1 MDFSAVQ
8 FGEEMLGY
16 DGSNTFSEEGT
27 AYAEIYGGEG
37 GEGFPAGGEFAHD
50 SQEVEFMN
58 GGDYQESQTVLVDG
72 GDRFGVSA
80 VTVDRKEEL
89 VWMGNSGGHVTS
101 YLSPELMKYTSFQVH
116 ATEEIRDLR
125 STDAGVLALTPT
137 SLNLWTRQGIPVF
150 SHRSPQLENMQC
162 MLQLGGNF
170 SHRLLLGGH
179 QGSMVEYDLTRQE
192 QTRCHQVGEQ
202 GCVILRDHARFVC
215 HGDLTGRIV
224 LHDPRTMRQE
234 HYFQAHT
241 GSLSDFDVL
250 GNYIATCGFSNRMGQ
265 MMGDQFVMVFDL
277 RMMKLSLPLRAL
289 VPPFLLRFVPG
300 LSSCLAVV
308 SPLGHWQLMDAGQPD
323 NAIMSMSYQV
333 NCSPESVITTF
344 DVASSSQALV
354 FGDNLGSLHLFSTG
368 NKPTFNNFSQETI
381 MPDLPEQVQ
390 TMPLTDSTSS
400 IASLPMYYP
409 TSALLSDWPEQ
420 YMRAR
425 YRPTPPVDPS
435 ILASMKIVG
444 SIGYAPNLHNR
455 KRNQVPYKF
464 SRNKGPKSN
473 SNENSTGKNEDGI
486 AVHVPWRYRKMEIKY
501 SKLGMDDFDYDQYNR
516 TSFSG
521 LDMSLPNSYCNPM
534 LQMFYYVAPLR
545 ALMMSHLCE
554 REFCLV
560 CELGFLFHMLDVS
573 MGQGIPCHASNFL
586 RAFRTIPEASA
597 MSLTLSDQ
605 DNRAKINFALKI
617 QSWNRFVLQQLHTE
631 TLEERVPAEGRPP
644 PVPDTPQE
652 ALTEDTQAGQP
663 AEVPVPEEK
672 AVVIDGKTI
681 ECQDKREFSPVA
693 DIFGSHT
700 VSVNRCTRCN
710 HEIHKETTSLL
721 VNLSYPEFNSDSS
734 PGSIPF
740 SSVVERSMSLEQTRQ
755 AWCDSCTRYQPIEQW
770 RRYKKLPNILA
781 MNCGLDSAQDIKFW
795 RHQFEILLTEVRD
808 KLKKEEGEKKEAEG
822 KNGSEERENRF
833 PDRVTPSLS
842 TGSPSTPSKRYPEN
856 STPQSQGRPCRYGN
870 ACSRSDCRFWHPGR
884 DGGEGQQPVHV
895 LSLLDQT
902 MEYSWVPLGMRAKL
916 NENGTVSLSDI
927 SKAELEEG
935 VEDESGVIYDL
946 VGVVSH
952 ICDPRYPD
960 KNNLVACIKVGPSYH
975 VQAKVSSVSHWYL
988 FNDISIQ
995 PIAPEEAVWFPCGWK
1010 TPCVMYWQRRQ
1021 LPQEIQNLG
1030 PVNPITAD
1038 VFGEDKSLAQR
1049 GRKRIT
1055 FTPLTADEM
1064 PGEGDLVAMDA
1075 EFVNLHQEE
1084 AEIRSDGTRTTIK
1097 PSHKSVARITCIR
1110 GQGPLEGTPFL
1121 DDYISTQEQV
1131 VDYLTQFS
1139 GIKPGDLDANFS
1151 QKHLTT
1157 LKSTYVKLRYLVDKG
1172 VKFVGHGLK
1181 NDFRVINMTVPMSQ
1195 LIDTVHLFHMSH
1207 NRMVSLKFLA
1217 WHFLKLKIQSV
1228 THDSIED
1235 ARTAL
1240 ALYQKYCQ
1248 LKASGDLVMELQNL
1262 YEAGKKAQW
1271 KVPGEEEEE

>member
-1 MDFSAVQ
+1 MDFTNVQ
-8 FGEEMLGY
+8 YNDDLLGPY
-16 DGSNTFSEEGT
+16 SENSTFPEDNS
-27 AYAEIYGGEG
+27 AYAEMYPGDAGE
-37 GEGFPAGGEFAHD
+37 AYQSGGEFPHD
-50 SQEVEFMN
+50 THQADFGNSGE
-58 GGDYQESQTVLVDG
+58 YQESRTVLVDG
-72 GDRFGVSA
+72 SDHFGVSA
-80 VTVDRKEEL
+80 VSTDRKEEL

-101 YLSPELMKYTSFQVH
+101 YLSTELMKYTSFQVH

-125 STDAGVLALTPT
+125 SIDPGILALTPT
-137 SLNLWTRQGIPVF
+137 SLNLRTRQGMPTF
-150 SHRSPQLENMQC
+150 THQSPQLENMQC
-162 MLQLGGNF
+162 MVQLGGNF
-170 SHRLLLGGH
+170 SNRLLLGGH
-179 QGSMVEYDLTRQE
+179 QSSMVEYDLARQE
-192 QTRCHQVGEQ
+192 QIRCHQVGEQ
-202 GCVILRDHARFVC
+202 GCVILRDHPRFVC

-224 LHDPRTMRQE
+224 LHDPRTIRQE
-234 HYFQAHT
+234 HSFQAHT
-241 GSLSDFDVL
+241 GSLSDFDVF

-265 MMGDQFVMVFDL
+265 LLGDQFVMVFDL

-289 VPPFLLRFVPG
+289 VPPFLLKFLPG
-300 LSSCLAVV
+300 LSSCLAVI
-308 SPLGHWQLMDAGQPD
+308 SPVGQWQMMDAGQPD
-323 NAIMSMSYQV
+323 NSILSMNYQI
-333 NCSPESVITTF
+333 NCVPESVITTF
-344 DVASSSQALV
+344 DVAPSSQAIV
-354 FGDNLGSLHLFSTG
+354 FGDSLGSLHLFTSG
-368 NKPTFNNFSQETI
+368 SKPRFNNFSQETI
-381 MPDLPEQVQ
+381 MPDLPEQTQ
-390 TMPLTDSTSS
+390 TMPVTDNTASL
-400 IASLPMYYP
+400 ASLPMYYP

-420 YMRAR
+420 YMKAL
-425 YRPTPPVDPS
+425 YRPTPPVDGS
-435 ILASMKIVG
+435 ILQSMKLVG
-444 SIGYAPNLHNR
+444 SIGYAPNLHNK

-464 SRNKGPKSN
+464 SRTKGQKSN
-473 SNENSTGKNEDGI
+473 VSENILGKNEEGI
-486 AVHVPWRYRKMEIKY
+486 AVHVPWRYRKIEIKY
-501 SKLGMDDFDYDQYNR
+501 GKLGMDDFDYDQYNR

-534 LQMFYYVAPLR
+534 IQMFYYIAPLR

-605 DNRAKINFALKI
+605 DNRAKINFASKI

-631 TLEERVPAEGRPP
+631 TLEEKMDHPRVDSMDERMFQMGCQIL
-644 PVPDTPQE
+644 DSSI
-652 ALTEDTQAGQP
+652 
-663 AEVPVPEEK
+663 EEK
-672 AVVIDGKTI
+672 EVSKTEEGNTIDR
-681 ECQDKREFSPVA
+681 QDKREYSPVA
-693 DIFGSHT
+693 NIFGSHV
-700 VSVNRCTRCN
+700 VSINKCARCN
-710 HEIHKETTSLL
+710 HEIHKDTTSLL
-721 VNLSYPEFNSDSS
+721 VNLNFPDVMD
-734 PGSIPF
+734 GSCSF
-740 SSVVERSMSLEQTRQ
+740 SSVVELSMSLEQTRQ
-755 AWCDSCTRYQPIEQW
+755 AWCDSCVRYQPIEQW
-770 RRYKKLPNILA
+770 RRYKTLPNILA

-795 RHQFEILLTEVRD
+795 RNQFEILLTEIRD
-808 KLKKEEGEKKEAEG
+808 KKREEEKKNAEAKQGNNDKENN
-822 KNGSEERENRF
+822 KTKERS
-833 PDRVTPSLS
+833 TPSLS
-842 TGSPSTPSKRYPEN
+842 AGSPSTPSKRYPDT
-856 STPQSQGRPCRYGN
+856 STPQPSPARPCRYGQ
-870 ACSRSDCRFWHPGR
+870 ACTRHDCRFWHPGR
-884 DGGEGQQPVHV
+884 DAGEGQQPMHV

-916 NENGTVSLSDI
+916 NDDGTVSLSDI
-927 SKAELEEG
+927 SKTELENAT
-935 VEDESGVIYDL
+935 EDETGVVYEL

-952 ICDPRYPD
+952 IADPRFPD
-960 KNNLVACIKVGPSYH
+960 KNNLVSCIKVGPSYH
-975 VQAKVSSVSHWYL
+975 VRAKVSSVSHWYL

-1010 TPCVMYWQRRQ
+1010 TPCVLYWQRRQ
-1021 LPQEIQNLG
+1021 IPSETQEIEPIN
-1030 PVNPITAD
+1030 PVTVD

-1097 PSHKSVARITCIR
+1097 PSQKSVARITCIR

-1181 NDFRVINMTVPMSQ
+1181 NDFRVINMTVPMAQ

-1240 ALYQKYCQ
+1240 ALYQKYCE
-1248 LKASGDLVMELQNL
+1248 LKADGDLVMELQIL

>member
-1 MDFSAVQ
+1 M
-8 FGEEMLGY
+8 
-16 DGSNTFSEEGT
+16 
-27 AYAEIYGGEG
+27 
-37 GEGFPAGGEFAHD
+37 
-50 SQEVEFMN
+50 
-58 GGDYQESQTVLVDG
+58 
-72 GDRFGVSA
+72 
-80 VTVDRKEEL
+80 
-89 VWMGNSGGHVTS
+89 
-101 YLSPELMKYTSFQVH
+101 
-116 ATEEIRDLR
+116 
-125 STDAGVLALTPT
+125 
-137 SLNLWTRQGIPVF
+137 
-150 SHRSPQLENMQC
+150 
-162 MLQLGGNF
+162 
-170 SHRLLLGGH
+170 
-179 QGSMVEYDLTRQE
+179 
-192 QTRCHQVGEQ
+192 
-202 GCVILRDHARFVC
+202 
-215 HGDLTGRIV
+215 
-224 LHDPRTMRQE
+224 
-234 HYFQAHT
+234 
-241 GSLSDFDVL
+241 
-250 GNYIATCGFSNRMGQ
+250 
-265 MMGDQFVMVFDL
+265 
-277 RMMKLSLPLRAL
+277 
-289 VPPFLLRFVPG
+289 
-300 LSSCLAVV
+300 
-308 SPLGHWQLMDAGQPD
+308 
-323 NAIMSMSYQV
+323 
-333 NCSPESVITTF
+333 
-344 DVASSSQALV
+344 
-354 FGDNLGSLHLFSTG
+354 
-368 NKPTFNNFSQETI
+368 
-381 MPDLPEQVQ
+381 
-390 TMPLTDSTSS
+390 
-400 IASLPMYYP
+400 
-409 TSALLSDWPEQ
+409 
-420 YMRAR
+420 
-425 YRPTPPVDPS
+425 
-435 ILASMKIVG
+435 
-444 SIGYAPNLHNR
+444 
-455 KRNQVPYKF
+455 
-464 SRNKGPKSN
+464 
-473 SNENSTGKNEDGI
+473 
-486 AVHVPWRYRKMEIKY
+486 
-501 SKLGMDDFDYDQYNR
+501 
-516 TSFSG
+516 
-521 LDMSLPNSYCNPM
+521 
-534 LQMFYYVAPLR
+534 
-545 ALMMSHLCE
+545 
-554 REFCLV
+554 
-560 CELGFLFHMLDVS
+560 
-573 MGQGIPCHASNFL
+573 
-586 RAFRTIPEASA
+586 
-597 MSLTLSDQ
+597 
-605 DNRAKINFALKI
+605 
-617 QSWNRFVLQQLHTE
+617 
-631 TLEERVPAEGRPP
+631 
-644 PVPDTPQE
+644 
-652 ALTEDTQAGQP
+652 
-663 AEVPVPEEK
+663 
-672 AVVIDGKTI
+672 
-681 ECQDKREFSPVA
+681 
-693 DIFGSHT
+693 
-700 VSVNRCTRCN
+700 
-710 HEIHKETTSLL
+710 
-721 VNLSYPEFNSDSS
+721 
-734 PGSIPF
+734 
-740 SSVVERSMSLEQTRQ
+740 
-755 AWCDSCTRYQPIEQW
+755 
-770 RRYKKLPNILA
+770 
-781 MNCGLDSAQDIKFW
+781 
-795 RHQFEILLTEVRD
+795 
-808 KLKKEEGEKKEAEG
+808 
-822 KNGSEERENRF
+822 
-833 PDRVTPSLS
+833 
-842 TGSPSTPSKRYPEN
+842 
-856 STPQSQGRPCRYGN
+856 
-870 ACSRSDCRFWHPGR
+870 
-884 DGGEGQQPVHV
+884 
-895 LSLLDQT
+895 
-902 MEYSWVPLGMRAKL
+902 PLGMRAKL

>member
-1 MDFSAVQ
+1 MDFSAVR
-8 FGEEMLGY
+8 FGDEILGY
-16 DGSNTFSEEGT
+16 DESSTFSEDSS
-27 AYAEIYGGEG
+27 AYAEIYAGDAGEA
-37 GEGFPAGGEFAHD
+37 FPAGGDFPHD
-50 SQEVEFMN
+50 THDGDFLS
-58 GGDYQESQTVLVDG
+58 GGEYQESRTVLVDG
-72 GDRFGVSA
+72 GDHFGVSA
-80 VTVDRKEEL
+80 VGADRKEEL

-101 YLSPELMKYTSFQVH
+101 YLSTDLMKYTSFQVH
-116 ATEEIRDLR
+116 VTEEIRDLR
-125 STDAGVLALTPT
+125 SIDPGILALTPT
-137 SLNLWTRQGIPVF
+137 SLNLRTRQGIPSF
-150 SHRSPQLENMQC
+150 THQSPQLENMQC

-179 QGSMVEYDLTRQE
+179 QSSMVEFDLTRLE

-202 GCVILRDHARFVC
+202 GCVILRDHPRFVC

-234 HYFQAHT
+234 HSFQAHT

-265 MMGDQFVMVFDL
+265 LLGDQFVMVFDL

-308 SPLGHWQLMDAGQPD
+308 SPMGHWQLMDAGQPD

-333 NCSPESVITTF
+333 NCVPESVITTF
-344 DVASSSQALV
+344 DVASSSQAIV
-354 FGDNLGSLHLFSTG
+354 FGDSLGSLHLFTSG
-368 NKPTFNNFSQETI
+368 SKPTFNNFSQETI
-381 MPDLPEQVQ
+381 MPDLPEQAQ
-390 TMPLTDSTSS
+390 TMPLTDAT
-400 IASLPMYYP
+400 ASLASVPMYYS
-409 TSALLSDWPEQ
+409 TTAQLSDWPEQ
-420 YMRAR
+420 YMKVR
-425 YRPTPPVDPS
+425 YRPTPPVDPA
-435 ILASMKIVG
+435 ILQSMKIVG
-444 SIGYAPNLHNR
+444 SIGYAPNLHNK

-464 SRNKGPKSN
+464 SRIKGQKANAS
-473 SNENSTGKNEDGI
+473 ENPVGKNEEGMT
-486 AVHVPWRYRKMEIKY
+486 VHVPWRYRKIEIKY
-501 SKLGMDDFDYDQYNR
+501 GKHGMDDFDYDQYNR

-534 LQMFYYVAPLR
+534 IQMFYYIAPLR

-605 DNRAKINFALKI
+605 DNRAKINFASKI

-631 TLEERVPAEGRPP
+631 TLEEKLDPSADNIEERRFQVGCQM
-644 PVPDTPQE
+644 PDTSI
-652 ALTEDTQAGQP
+652 
-663 AEVPVPEEK
+663 EEK
-672 AVVIDGKTI
+672 EIIKNEDKSTV
-681 ECQDKREFSPVA
+681 ERQDKREHSPVA
-693 DIFGSHT
+693 VIFGSHV
-700 VSVNRCTRCN
+700 VSINKCTRCN
-710 HEIHKETTSLL
+710 FEIHKDTTSLL
-721 VNLSYPEFNSDSS
+721 VNLTFPELLE
-734 PGSIPF
+734 GSCSF

-755 AWCDSCTRYQPIEQW
+755 AWCDSCTRYQPIEQC
-770 RRYKKLPNILA
+770 RRYKTLPNILA
-781 MNCGLDSAQDIKFW
+781 MNCGLDSAQDMKFW
-795 RHQFEILLTEVRD
+795 RNQFEILLTDIRD
-808 KLKKEEGEKKEAEG
+808 KKKEEEKKNAEAKLGVHDKENN
-822 KNGSEERENRF
+822 KSIERN
-833 PDRVTPSLS
+833 TPSLS
-842 TGSPSTPSKRYPEN
+842 AGSPSTPSKRYPDS
-856 STPQSQGRPCRYGN
+856 STPQPSPARPCRYGP
-870 ACSRSDCRFWHPGR
+870 ACTRLDCRFWHPDR
-884 DGGEGQQPVHV
+884 DSGEDQQPVHV

-902 MEYSWVPLGMRAKL
+902 MEYSWVPLGMKAKL
-916 NENGTVSLSDI
+916 NEDGTVSLSDI
-927 SKAELEEG
+927 SKLELEDAVDNETG
-935 VEDESGVIYDL
+935 IVYEL

-952 ICDPRYPD
+952 IADPRFPD
-960 KNNLVACIKVGPSYH
+960 KNNLIACIKVGPSYH
-975 VQAKVSSVSHWYL
+975 VRAKVSSVSHWYL

-995 PIAPEEAVWFPCGWK
+995 PIAAEEAVWFPCGWK
-1010 TPCVMYWQRRQ
+1010 MPCVLYWQRRQ
-1021 LPQEIQNLG
+1021 LPAECQVIEPIK
-1030 PVNPITAD
+1030 PITVD

-1049 GRKRIT
+1049 GRKRIA

-1097 PSHKSVARITCIR
+1097 PSQKSVARITCIR

-1181 NDFRVINMTVPMSQ
+1181 NDFRVINMTVPSAQ

-1240 ALYQKYCQ
+1240 ALYQKYCE
-1248 LKASGDLVMELQNL
+1248 LKANGTLVMELQKL

-1271 KVPGEEEEE
+1271 RVPGEEEDE

>member
-8 FGEEMLGY
+8 FGDEMLGY
-16 DGSNTFSEEGT
+16 NESSTFSEDNS
-27 AYAEIYGGEG
+27 AYAEMYPGEA
-37 GEGFPAGGEFAHD
+37 GEPFSAGGEFTHD
-50 SQEVEFMN
+50 SQGGEFMS
-58 GGDYQESQTVLVDG
+58 GGEFQESQSVLVDG

-80 VTVDRKEEL
+80 VIVDRKEEL

-101 YLSPELMKYTSFQVH
+101 YLSTDLMKYTSFQVH

-125 STDAGVLALTPT
+125 SVDQGILALTPT
-137 SLNLWTRQGIPVF
+137 SLNLRTRQGMPSF
-150 SHRSPQLENMQC
+150 THQSAQLENMQC

-179 QGSMVEYDLTRQE
+179 QGSMVEFDLTQGK
-192 QTRCHQVGEQ
+192 QTRCLQVGEQ
-202 GCVILRDHARFVC
+202 GCVILRDHPRFVC

-224 LHDPRTMRQE
+224 LHDPRTLRQE
-234 HYFQAHT
+234 HCFQAHT

-265 MMGDQFVMVFDL
+265 LLGDQFVMVFDL

-289 VPPFLLRFVPG
+289 VPPLLLRFVPG

-308 SPLGHWQLMDAGQPD
+308 SPVGQWQLMDAGQPD
-323 NAIMSMSYQV
+323 NAIMSMNYQV
-333 NCSPESVITTF
+333 SCVPESVVTSF
-344 DVASSSQALV
+344 DVASSSQAVV
-354 FGDNLGSLHLFSTG
+354 FGDSLGSLHLFTSG
-368 NKPTFNNFSQETI
+368 SKPTFNNFSQETI
-381 MPDLPEQVQ
+381 MIDMQDTTQ
-390 TMPLTDSTSS
+390 TMPLTDNTSS
-400 IASLPMYYP
+400 LASIPVYFP
-409 TSALLSDWPEQ
+409 SNPLLSDWPEQ
-420 YMRAR
+420 YMKVR
-425 YRPTPPVDPS
+425 YRPTPPVDPA
-435 ILASMKIVG
+435 ILQSMKIVG
-444 SIGYAPNLHNR
+444 SIGYAPNLYNK

-464 SRNKGPKSN
+464 SRTKGQKSAAG
-473 SNENSTGKNEDGI
+473 ELPQGKNEQGM
-486 AVHVPWRYRKMEIKY
+486 AVHVPWRYRRIEIKY
-501 SKLGMDDFDYDQYNR
+501 GKHGMDDFDYDQYNR

-534 LQMFYYVAPLR
+534 LQMFYYIAPLR

-573 MGQGIPCHASNFL
+573 MGQGTPCHASNFL

-605 DNRAKINFALKI
+605 DNRAKINFLSKI
-617 QSWNRFVLQQLHTE
+617 QSWNRFVLQQLHSE
-631 TLEERVPAEGRPP
+631 TLEEKVDHSCPEKY
-644 PVPDTPQE
+644 
-652 ALTEDTQAGQP
+652 
-663 AEVPVPEEK
+663 EEK
-672 AVVIDGKTI
+672 VLQVTDISNEEKGTKSEKTYST
-681 ECQDKREFSPVA
+681 ERQDKREHSPVSS
-693 DIFGSHT
+693 IFGAHV
-700 VSVNRCTRCN
+700 VSINKCTKCSF
-710 HEIHKETTSLL
+710 EIHKETTSLL
-721 VNLSYPEFNSDSS
+721 VNLAFPEVIDGRCSFA
-734 PGSIPF
+734 
-740 SSVVERSMSLEQTRQ
+740 SVVERSLSLEQTRQ
-755 AWCDSCTRYQPIEQW
+755 AWCDSCTRYQPIEQS
-770 RRYKKLPNILA
+770 RRYKTLPKTLA
-781 MNCGLDSAQDIKFW
+781 MNCGLDSSQDIKFW
-795 RHQFEILLTEVRD
+795 KHQFELMLTEIRD
-808 KLKKEEGEKKEAEG
+808 KKKEEERKAAEAKQGSADKENNKTSEKTA
-822 KNGSEERENRF
+822 
-833 PDRVTPSLS
+833 PSLA
-842 TGSPSTPSKRYPEN
+842 TGSPSTPSKRYPDS
-856 STPQSQGRPCRYGN
+856 STPQPSPARPCRYGL
-870 ACSRSDCRFWHPGR
+870 ACTRHDCRFWHPGR
-884 DGGEGQQPVHV
+884 DSSEEMGPLPA

-902 MEYSWVPLGMRAKL
+902 MEYSWVPLGMKAKL
-916 NENGTVSLSDI
+916 NEDGTVSFSELT
-927 SKAELEEG
+927 KTELETAVDDEDG
-935 VEDESGVIYDL
+935 VVYEL

-952 ICDPRYPD
+952 VADPRFPD
-960 KNNLVACIKVGPSYH
+960 KNNLIACIRVGPSYH
-975 VQAKVSSVSHWYL
+975 VRAKVSSVSHWYL

-995 PIAPEEAVWFPCGWK
+995 PITAEEAVWFPCGWK
-1010 TPCVMYWQRRQ
+1010 TPCVLYWQRKKFHAEFQ
-1021 LPQEIQNLG
+1021 KAEPTK
-1030 PVNPITAD
+1030 PITAD

-1110 GQGPLEGTPFL
+1110 GQGPLEGTPFM

-1181 NDFRVINMTVPMSQ
+1181 NDFRVINMTVPMAQ

-1240 ALYQKYCQ
+1240 ALYQKYCE
-1248 LKASGDLVMELQNL
+1248 LKAEGDLVMELQKL

-1271 KVPGEEEEE
+1271 RVPGEEADE

>member
-1 MDFSAVQ
+1 MDFTNVQ
-8 FGEEMLGY
+8 YNDDLLGPY
-16 DGSNTFSEEGT
+16 SENSTFPEDNS
-27 AYAEIYGGEG
+27 AYAEMYPGDAGE
-37 GEGFPAGGEFAHD
+37 AYQSGGEFPHD
-50 SQEVEFMN
+50 THQADFGNSGE
-58 GGDYQESQTVLVDG
+58 YQESRTVLVDG
-72 GDRFGVSA
+72 SDHFGVSA
-80 VTVDRKEEL
+80 VSTDRKEEL

-101 YLSPELMKYTSFQVH
+101 YLSTELMKYTSFQVH

-125 STDAGVLALTPT
+125 SIDPGILALTPT
-137 SLNLWTRQGIPVF
+137 SLNLRTRQGMPTF
-150 SHRSPQLENMQC
+150 THQSPQLENMQC
-162 MLQLGGNF
+162 MVQLGGNF
-170 SHRLLLGGH
+170 SNRLLLGGH
-179 QGSMVEYDLTRQE
+179 QSSMVEYDLARQE
-192 QTRCHQVGEQ
+192 QIRCHQVGEQ
-202 GCVILRDHARFVC
+202 GCVILRDHPRFVC

-224 LHDPRTMRQE
+224 LHDPRTIRQE
-234 HYFQAHT
+234 HSFQAHT
-241 GSLSDFDVL
+241 GSLSDFDVF

-265 MMGDQFVMVFDL
+265 LLGDQFVMVFDL

-289 VPPFLLRFVPG
+289 VPPFLLKFLPG
-300 LSSCLAVV
+300 LSSCLAVI
-308 SPLGHWQLMDAGQPD
+308 SPVGQWQMMDAGQPD
-323 NAIMSMSYQV
+323 NSILSMNYQI
-333 NCSPESVITTF
+333 NCVPESVITTF
-344 DVASSSQALV
+344 DVAPSSQAIV
-354 FGDNLGSLHLFSTG
+354 FGDSLGSLHLFTSG
-368 NKPTFNNFSQETI
+368 SKPRFNNFSQT
-381 MPDLPEQVQ
+381 Q
-390 TMPLTDSTSS
+390 TMPVTDNTASL
-400 IASLPMYYP
+400 ASLPMYYP

-420 YMRAR
+420 YMKAL
-425 YRPTPPVDPS
+425 YRPTPPVDGS
-435 ILASMKIVG
+435 ILQSMKLVG
-444 SIGYAPNLHNR
+444 SIGYAPNLHNK

-464 SRNKGPKSN
+464 SRTKGQKSN
-473 SNENSTGKNEDGI
+473 
-486 AVHVPWRYRKMEIKY
+486 
-501 SKLGMDDFDYDQYNR
+501 
-516 TSFSG
+516 
-521 LDMSLPNSYCNPM
+521 
-534 LQMFYYVAPLR
+534 MFYYIAPLR

-605 DNRAKINFALKI
+605 DNRAKINFASKI

-631 TLEERVPAEGRPP
+631 TLEEKMDHPRVDSMDERMFQMGCQIL
-644 PVPDTPQE
+644 DSSI
-652 ALTEDTQAGQP
+652 
-663 AEVPVPEEK
+663 EEK
-672 AVVIDGKTI
+672 EVSKTEEGNTIDR
-681 ECQDKREFSPVA
+681 QDKREYSPVA
-693 DIFGSHT
+693 NIFGSHV
-700 VSVNRCTRCN
+700 VSINKCARCN
-710 HEIHKETTSLL
+710 HEIHKDTTSLL
-721 VNLSYPEFNSDSS
+721 VNLNFPDVMD
-734 PGSIPF
+734 GSCSF
-740 SSVVERSMSLEQTRQ
+740 SSVVELSMSLEQTRQ
-755 AWCDSCTRYQPIEQW
+755 AWCDSCVRYQPIEQW
-770 RRYKKLPNILA
+770 RRYKTLPNILA

-795 RHQFEILLTEVRD
+795 RNQFEILLTEIRD
-808 KLKKEEGEKKEAEG
+808 KKREEEKKNAEAKQGNNDKENN
-822 KNGSEERENRF
+822 KTKERS
-833 PDRVTPSLS
+833 TPSLS
-842 TGSPSTPSKRYPEN
+842 AGSPSTPSKRYPDT
-856 STPQSQGRPCRYGN
+856 STPQPSPARPCRYGQ
-870 ACSRSDCRFWHPGR
+870 ACTRHDCRFWHPGR
-884 DGGEGQQPVHV
+884 DAGEAGQQPMHV

-916 NENGTVSLSDI
+916 NDDGTVSLSDI
-927 SKAELEEG
+927 SKTELENAT
-935 VEDESGVIYDL
+935 EDETGVVYEL

-952 ICDPRYPD
+952 IADPRFPD
-960 KNNLVACIKVGPSYH
+960 KNNLVSCIKVGPSYH
-975 VQAKVSSVSHWYL
+975 VRAKVSSVSHWYL

-1010 TPCVMYWQRRQ
+1010 TPCVLYWQRRQ
-1021 LPQEIQNLG
+1021 IPSETQEIEPIN
-1030 PVNPITAD
+1030 PVTVD

-1097 PSHKSVARITCIR
+1097 PSQKSVARITCIR

-1181 NDFRVINMTVPMSQ
+1181 NDFRVINMTVPMAQ

-1240 ALYQKYCQ
+1240 ALYQKYCE
-1248 LKASGDLVMELQNL
+1248 LKADGDLVMELQIL